1 MHRREREES
10 GRTVIGLHSRKS
22 GFLWKKSP
30 AMAAR
35 LFFYRLFAYYIYIYI
50 CTELRLWRI
59 ENGRGQKKKKGEPS
73 QSQDNLPLKTFA
85 KPRQRDR
92 ETLFVEMPVV
102 PPRRLFVVEK
112 SATGIHVVSSFV
124 SAFLNAPHQ
133 KDESQRMRGGLLF
146 PPSPFPLCP
155 NSTLPSPSYLLM
167 VSSRRRKTDEGGG
180 EDYVRSIISRVMQ
193 YRG

>member
-1 MHRREREES
+1 MSERNRGAQLSVFIREKAASFERNHQPWRRDYFS
-10 GRTVIGLHSRKS
+10 TGC
-22 GFLWKKSP
+22 SP
-30 AMAAR
+30 T
-35 LFFYRLFAYYIYIYI
+35 IYIYI

-155 NSTLPSPSYLLM
+155 NSTLPSPSSLLM

>member
-1 MHRREREES
+1 MKEITSH
-10 GRTVIGLHSRKS
+10 GGAII
-22 GFLWKKSP
+22 FLP
-30 AMAAR
+30 AVR
-35 LFFYRLFAYYIYIYI
+35 LLYIYIYMYR
-50 CTELRLWRI
+50 TSSLTDREWSRT
-59 ENGRGQKKKKGEPS
+59 KKKKGEPS

-155 NSTLPSPSYLLM
+155 NSTLPSPSSLLM
-167 VSSRRRKTDEGGG
+167 VFFETQKNRRGG

>member
-1 MHRREREES
+1 MKEITSH
-10 GRTVIGLHSRKS
+10 GGAII
-22 GFLWKKSP
+22 FLP
-30 AMAAR
+30 AVR
-35 LFFYRLFAYYIYIYI
+35 LLYIYIYMYR
-50 CTELRLWRI
+50 TSSLTDREWSRT
-59 ENGRGQKKKKGEPS
+59 KKKKGEPS

-155 NSTLPSPSYLLM
+155 NSTLPSPSSLLM

-180 EDYVRSIISRVMQ
+180 GGLRSFHYFSRNAISGIIELGQLAR
-193 YRG
+193 